1 MGIRY
6 LNKYIVEHCKES
18 IKPINMEELYGKTIV
33 VDISIYLYKYL
44 MSNSL
49 VENMYIMLSLFDCY
63 NITPIFIFDGKP
75 PQEKRELLD
84 QRYQD
89 KIRAEKQCKDLY
101 EKMEETSDASERAA
115 LQETMEALK
124 KKCVFLKKA
133 DINKVKY
140 LIESYGYS
148 YHVANGEADELCAQF
163 VRTKRA
169 WACMSEDMD
178 MFVYGVSR
186 VLRNFNLIEN
196 SIVLYDTQLILKS
209 IGITTQDFIELCIMT
224 GSDYTK
230 ENTTDIYTLF
240 TVYQIYLKSTDSKNL
255 SFRKW
260 LKSNTTS
267 HSIKVMNDDTFNEV
281 RNLFVRE
288 NDANSQLIKTSMV
301 KRKSPNLKNIQ
312 NILEEDGFVY
322 PVSI

>member
-1 MGIRY
+1 M
-6 LNKYIVEHCKES
+6 S
-18 IKPINMEELYGKTIV
+18 DLYGKTIV
-33 VDISIYLYKYL
+33 IDISIYLYKYL
-44 MSNSL
+44 MSNAL
-49 VENMYIMLSLFDCY
+49 IENMYLMISLFERY
-63 NITPIFIFDGKP
+63 EIIPIFIFDGKP
-75 PQEKRELLD
+75 PQEKKEMLE
-84 QRYQD
+84 QRYKD
-89 KIRAEKQCKDLY
+89 KIKAEKQCKELY
-101 EKMEETSDASERAA
+101 EQMEGICDESERAA
-115 LQETMEALK
+115 LQESMDALK
-124 KKCVFLKKA
+124 KKCIFLKKI
-133 DINKVKY
+133 DINKVKE

-148 YHVANGEADELCAQF
+148 YYVANGEADELCAQF

-178 MFVYGVSR
+178 MFVYGISR
-186 VLRNFNLIEN
+186 VLRNFNIIEN
-196 SIVLYDTQLILKS
+196 SIVLYDTRLILKS

-240 TVYQIYLKSTDSKNL
+240 TDYKLYLKSKDSKNL

-267 HSIKVMNDDTFNEV
+267 NSIKVMNDDTFNEV

>member
-1 MGIRY
+1 
-6 LNKYIVEHCKES
+6 
-18 IKPINMEELYGKTIV
+18 
-33 VDISIYLYKYL
+33 
-44 MSNSL
+44 
-49 VENMYIMLSLFDCY
+49 
-63 NITPIFIFDGKP
+63 
-75 PQEKRELLD
+75 
-84 QRYQD
+84 
-89 KIRAEKQCKDLY
+89 
-101 EKMEETSDASERAA
+101 
-115 LQETMEALK
+115 
-124 KKCVFLKKA
+124 
-133 DINKVKY
+133 
-140 LIESYGYS
+140 
-148 YHVANGEADELCAQF
+148 
-163 VRTKRA
+163 
-169 WACMSEDMD
+169 MD
-178 MFVYGVSR
+178 MFVYGVAR

-288 NDANSQLIKTSMV
+288 NDANNQLIKTSMV

>member
-1 MGIRY
+1 
-6 LNKYIVEHCKES
+6 
-18 IKPINMEELYGKTIV
+18 
-33 VDISIYLYKYL
+33 
-44 MSNSL
+44 
-49 VENMYIMLSLFDCY
+49 
-63 NITPIFIFDGKP
+63 
-75 PQEKRELLD
+75 
-84 QRYQD
+84 
-89 KIRAEKQCKDLY
+89 
-101 EKMEETSDASERAA
+101 MEETSDASERAA

-148 YHVANGEADELCAQF
+148 YYVANGEADELCALF

-178 MFVYGVSR
+178 MFVYGVAR

-288 NDANSQLIKTSMV
+288 NDANNQLIKTSMV